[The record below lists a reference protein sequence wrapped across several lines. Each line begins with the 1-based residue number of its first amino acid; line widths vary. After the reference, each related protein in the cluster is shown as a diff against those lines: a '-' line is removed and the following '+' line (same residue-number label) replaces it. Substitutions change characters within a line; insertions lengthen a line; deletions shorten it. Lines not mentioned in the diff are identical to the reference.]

1 VVIPNR
7 AFFKAA
13 EVCEFAQVQPYVLRT
28 WEIEFPSLGVPR
40 PGGGPRIY
48 RRQDV
53 ERVLEIKQL
62 VFAEGLTL
70 SGARR
75 RLEGDA
81 PPPSEEPSIEALITP
96 EVREKL
102 ATVRRG
108 LQSIMT
114 ILGPATESRG
124 AESETVTER
133 REPVERDLFSGEGSG
148 RVAVVGPRIVKPK
161 RRGRP
166 AVRGGGPKG
175 TRQGRAGR

>member
-1 VVIPNR
+1 MVIPNR

-13 EVCEFAQVQPYVLRT
+13 EVCEFANVQPYVLRT
-28 WEIEFPSLGVPR
+28 WELEFPSLGVPR

-53 ERVLEIKQL
+53 ERVLQIKQL

-75 RLEGDA
+75 RLEGDT
-81 PPPSEEPSIEALITP
+81 PPPADEPSIESLITP
-96 EVREKL
+96 EVRDTL
-102 ATVRRG
+102 STVKRG
-108 LQSIMT
+108 LRSILA
-114 ILGPATESRG
+114 ILGPATEDRDARRQAV
-124 AESETVTER
+124 AEAQP
-133 REPVERDLFSGEGSG
+133 PVEADLFSGDPGG
-148 RVAVVGPRIVKPK
+148 QAAGPRIVKPK

-166 AVRGGGPKG
+166 APRG